1 MRQKTV
7 TMYPPNSSSLRGASL
22 LGSRFANGSPAETDP
37 ESVVTNV
44 IGKVNTSMVV
54 CYYTVTNYFS

>member
-1 MRQKTV
+1 
-7 TMYPPNSSSLRGASL
+7 